1 MNRLVEEYEKEH
13 CRQVSDE
20 ELLSQMASEKPEPTL
35 KRKSSHGGIIVKGI
49 DDVAVHFSKCCSPVP
64 GDPIVGYVTRG
75 RGVSIHRSDCAN
87 VAVMTDEE
95 KERLIEAEWQKK
107 DNTQDSL
114 YVTDIKIY
122 AMDRRNIVFDISKVF
137 TEMLI
142 NVTSMTLRTTKQGKA
157 TVNVAFEI
165 TGVEQLNKI
174 IAKIR
179 NIDDIIDIE
188 RTMG

>member
-1 MNRLVEEYEKEH
+1 
-13 CRQVSDE
+13 
-20 ELLSQMASEKPEPTL
+20 
-35 KRKSSHGGIIVKGI
+35 
-49 DDVAVHFSKCCSPVP
+49 
-64 GDPIVGYVTRG
+64 
-75 RGVSIHRSDCAN
+75 
-87 VAVMTDEE
+87 MTDEE

>member
-1 MNRLVEEYEKEH
+1 MSGRLAIGSDFAGFSLKEAINSH
-13 CRQVSDE
+13 
-20 ELLSQMASEKPEPTL
+20 LLSRGYK
-35 KRKSSHGGIIVKGI
+35 I
-49 DDVAVHFSKCCSPVP
+49 DDL
-64 GDPIVGYVTRG
+64 G
-75 RGVSIHRSDCAN
+75 
-87 VAVMTDEE
+87 MTDEE
-95 KERLIEAEWQKK
+95 KERLIEAEWQKQD
-107 DNTQDSL
+107 DNAEAM

-142 NVTSMTLRTTKQGKA
+142 NVTSMTLRTNRQGKA
-157 TVNVAFEI
+157 TINVAFEI
-165 TGVEQLNKI
+165 KSVEQLHKV

>member
-1 MNRLVEEYEKEH
+1 MNVL
-13 CRQVSDE
+13 
-20 ELLSQMASEKPEPTL
+20 
-35 KRKSSHGGIIVKGI
+35 G
-49 DDVAVHFSKCCSPVP
+49 
-64 GDPIVGYVTRG
+64 
-75 RGVSIHRSDCAN
+75 
-87 VAVMTDEE
+87 MTDEE
-95 KERLIEAEWQKK
+95 KERLIEAEWQKQD
-107 DNTQDSL
+107 DNAEAM

-142 NVTSMTLRTTKQGKA
+142 NVTSMTLRTNRQGKA
-157 TVNVAFEI
+157 TINVAFEI
-165 TGVEQLNKI
+165 KSVEQLHKV